1 MTPENYLHQQE
12 LSQLANKLFMFTD
25 AQQWQKLL
33 DEVFVEEIWFDMS
46 SIGAGEPKNIKAKEL
61 CEMWRQGFVG
71 LDAVHHQAGHYI
83 IEVNQIN
90 ALIFGYAVAFHYKK
104 SALNGKTRSFV
115 GSYDLAAIRT
125 DRGWRLSSFKYNLK
139 FIDGNPDL
147 T

>member
-46 SIGAGEPKNIKAKEL
+46 SIGAGQPKNIKAKDL

-104 SALNGKTRSFV
+104 SALNGNTRSFV
-115 GSYDLAAIRT
+115 GSYDLVAIRT

>member
-46 SIGAGEPKNIKAKEL
+46 SIGAGEPKNIKAKDL

-90 ALIFGYAVAFHYKK
+90 ALIFGYAVALHYKK

-115 GSYDLAAIRT
+115 GSYDLAAILT

>member
-33 DEVFVEEIWFDMS
+33 DEVFVDEIWFDMS

-104 SALNGKTRSFV
+104 SALNGNTRSFV
-115 GSYDLAAIRT
+115 GSYDLVAIRT

>member
-46 SIGAGEPKNIKAKEL
+46 SIGAGEPKNIKAKDL
-61 CEMWRQGFVG
+61 CEMWRQGFAG

>member
-46 SIGAGEPKNIKAKEL
+46 SIGAGQPKNIKAKAL

>member
-46 SIGAGEPKNIKAKEL
+46 SIGAGQPKNIKAKAL

-139 FIDGNPDL
+139 FIDGKPDL